1 MIDLTDGKAL
11 AWAVARHFAAKR
23 LCGVAVEFGVR
34 ENLRIDVLGMNYW
47 GEILAAEVKVSRA
60 DWNGDA
66 KVGSYLRFCDWLYLA
81 VPAGL
86 ITVSEF
92 REWRK
97 RRDEGIGL
105 MYVPE
110 QGGVE
115 IAVRATRQRI
125 SMTNRCD
132 VAFRMA
138 SRAGDP
144 SFCPRCGHRATARA
158 GMESAAHA

>member
-1 MIDLTDGKAL
+1 MIDLTDGRAV

-60 DWNGDA
+60 DWQADM
-66 KVGSYLRFCDWLYLA
+66 KVGSYLKFCDYLWLA

-86 ITVSEF
+86 ITVAEF
-92 REWRK
+92 KEWRR
-97 RRDEGIGL
+97 RRDAGIGL
-105 MYVPE
+105 MYVGDQYEPVRI
-110 QGGVE
+110 VE
-115 IAVRATRQRI
+115 RAARQRI
-125 SMTNRCD
+125 SMTDRCD

-144 SFCPRCGHRATARA
+144 GFCPRCGHRASAQAGRGERA
-158 GMESAAHA
+158 